1 MGDGR
6 QQDGDVSEQV
16 RRQAAGGRP
25 ATLPQAEA
33 ARRNEKPHHSE
44 APSDGRNLRELNKPE
59 GSSIKIEEE
68 SGVAAAEATMRK
80 PKDQV

>member
-16 RRQAAGGRP
+16 RRQDGGGRRD
-25 ATLPQAEA
+25 TLPQSEA
-33 ARRNEKPHHSE
+33 ARGNEKPHHSE

-59 GSSIKIEEE
+59 GGSIKIEEE